1 MTMTITSSLR
11 HSRRPSNLLL
21 RPTSFLSCRPSV
33 PTPLTPMRRHCYRE
47 YSCSVFGPSRRTQSV
62 RLSVLVDC
70 GTVEQVEGTLTH
82 TRTPFGSV
90 AVGGHEQTDRKW
102 AAGERDLHAAAPP
115 PTPKPSPIA
124 HPTFTAP
131 LPTPE
136 GQTMYRRRSSAL
148 SSGDR
153 GRRGAGRPLPSV
165 ASPPLP
171 PFRKPMPPLP
181 SHLRPVHLPRHL
193 IRRVGPTVYSA
204 LQSLLA
210 GCKALHTF
218 TPPLSTNERTGAE
231 G

>member
-1 MTMTITSSLR
+1 MSIAAQYSA
-11 HSRRPSNLLL
+11 PVAA
-21 RPTSFLSCRPSV
+21 LS
-33 PTPLTPMRRHCYRE
+33 
-47 YSCSVFGPSRRTQSV
+47 QSV
-62 RLSVLVDC
+62 DRSLWTAEQWSKWRAHSLTHALLSVQLPLA
-70 GTVEQVEGTLTH
+70 GTNRQTESGRPVSATF
-82 TRTPFGSV
+82 TPP
-90 AVGGHEQTDRKW
+90 
-102 AAGERDLHAAAPP
+102 APP

-165 ASPPLP
+165 ASPPLS

-218 TPPLSTNERTGAE
+218 SPPLSTNERTGAE